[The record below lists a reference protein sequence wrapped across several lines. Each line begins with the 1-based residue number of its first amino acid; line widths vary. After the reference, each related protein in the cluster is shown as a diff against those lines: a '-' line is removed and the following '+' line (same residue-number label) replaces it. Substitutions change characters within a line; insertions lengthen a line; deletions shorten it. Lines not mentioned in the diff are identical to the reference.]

1 MGRGLP
7 CAAPCAVCGDRS
19 YGRHY
24 GAICCDGCSCFF
36 KRTVR
41 RNVAY
46 ACVSGMDDCPVDR
59 TRRNWCPSCRFT
71 KCLSA
76 NMNPTAV
83 QEERGPRR
91 CRARPR
97 PSSSRRPPVAAPS
110 PPPPPRAPHPP
121 HVPPSAAAAAAV
133 PEAVHLL
140 SLFPASDQQL
150 LLSGCARLLLLLRL
164 AAGAEGSGRLTQLAA
179 AVQQLRLD
187 QTESRLLELLAVFD
201 AGLSPLLLRGQLVVY
216 IQSHLQELL
225 SSHLAVNCRQQP
237 RLRQHQLL
245 QLLALCRAIQ
255 QIELQS
261 AATAARPALP
271 TTNSDR
277 GWLQFLPGAWPVSL
291 L

>member
-41 RNVAY
+41 RNVVY

-76 NMNPTAV
+76 NMNPTA
-83 QEERGPRR
+83 
-91 CRARPR
+91 
-97 PSSSRRPPVAAPS
+97 
-110 PPPPPRAPHPP
+110 PHPP
-121 HVPPSAAAAAAV
+121 HPQPSAAAAVV

-179 AVQQLRLD
+179 AVQQMRLD

-245 QLLALCRAIQ
+245 QLLALCRAVQ
-255 QIELQS
+255 QLELQG

-271 TTNSDR
+271 ATDSDR
-277 GWLQFLPGAWPVSL
+277 GWLQFLPGAWPAAL